1 MPFKNMTTHVEGTV
15 VAQPGTPTSA
25 YVGEDEQEAV
35 AAARACIEQ
44 VIANCDD
51 EDYGRA
57 SPVLRML
64 DYNWN
69 EKSDRWKGPQTLTAK
84 LWAIYSA
91 RYRLLG
97 AGKCKSD
104 TLPRQAS
111 EHMQAGLVT
120 IDNLADVLHAHLKES
135 ASIPVP
141 V

>member
-1 MPFKNMTTHVEGTV
+1 MGQFGK
-15 VAQPGTPTSA
+15 PTSV

-35 AAARACIEQ
+35 AVARASMAQ
-44 VIANCDD
+44 VIANGDD
-51 EDYGRA
+51 TDRGRV
-57 SPVLRML
+57 SHVLHVL

-69 EKSDRWKGPQTLTAK
+69 ENSDLWAGPATLTAK

-91 RYRLLG
+91 RYWLLG

-111 EHMQAGLVT
+111 EHVQAGLVT

-135 ASIPVP
+135 ASTPVP

>member
-1 MPFKNMTTHVEGTV
+1 MGQFGE
-15 VAQPGTPTSA
+15 PTST

-44 VIANCDD
+44 VIANCGD
-51 EDYGRA
+51 EDWGRA

-69 EKSDRWKGPQTLTAK
+69 EKSDRWEGPQTLTAK

-135 ASIPVP
+135 ASAPVP